1 LNRYSYALNNPVRFT
16 DPTGH
21 CLAAL
26 PFDTAGCVLSGPP
39 GWVLLGG
46 AAVVVVVVAAAGSNS
61 AGATVESVGGAEGLP
76 ATSNSADT
84 NDEIPT
90 GPSGKL
96 TRRDPGYWKRQGVDP
111 EKLKDQVLHGSG
123 SKYDVYTD
131 KKGNVWI
138 LRKGETPDK
147 AIWAGKLDDIVDD
160 PDLRPDE
167 QRDRRG
173 GRHRPGEQ
181 EPE

>member
-123 SKYDVYTD
+123 SKYDVYRGCINKIT
-131 KKGNVWI
+131 KPNVLARSI
-138 LRKGETPDK
+138 MMASHLAHPS
-147 AIWAGKLDDIVDD
+147 AV
-160 PDLRPDE
+160 
-167 QRDRRG
+167 RRG
-173 GRHRPGEQ
+173 GRDVSASIQGVYTKRITTTLC
-181 EPE
+181 